1 MGSSYSHETYYSRNH
16 DRDGTTYKATYES
29 QPFNQGT
36 SRYAF
41 KGILD
46 GKGPRKG
53 DACVTKVFKKE
64 FAKNFDQWVPDLAAS
79 EKALKFAQK
88 FNLDCIPIL
97 SKTKKEKYKQIDFLI
112 PLIAKMYD
120 VSHYKLFGFIPINR
134 DESLVRLEE
143 YVAIEPFLEG
153 QYKKFN
159 SNGGYEDAIHDLM
172 LAFSHWTW
180 SISGHK
186 FMVCDLQGIETKR
199 KYVLTDPAVHSLEEI
214 YGMTDLGVVGM
225 EMVLANH
232 NCNGLC
238 RKLGLENPVADEGV
252 LIPTRNTRSTT
263 YSFQLSKEEKLR
275 ALKRQNRYFEI
286 LPAIFE

>member
-1 MGSSYSHETYYSRNH
+1 MGSDYSHETYYSRNR
-16 DRDGTTYKATYES
+16 DRDGTTYKATFES
-29 QPFNQGT
+29 QPFNQGAN
-36 SRYAF
+36 RYAF

-53 DACVTKVFKKE
+53 NACVTKVFKKE

-79 EKALKFAQK
+79 EKSLKFAEK
-88 FNLDCIPIL
+88 FNSDCIPIL
-97 SKTKKEKYKQIDFLI
+97 NKTKNEKYKEIDFLI
-112 PLIAKMYD
+112 PLISKMYD

-143 YVAIEPFLEG
+143 YVTIEPFLEG
-153 QYKKFN
+153 KYKKFN
-159 SNGGYEDAIHDLM
+159 SNGGYEDSYHDLM

-180 SISGHK
+180 SISGHQ

-199 KYVLTDPAVHSLEEI
+199 KYVLTDPAVHSLEQI

-225 EMVLANH
+225 ELVLANH
-232 NCNGLC
+232 NCNRLC

-252 LIPTRNTRSTT
+252 LIPRTNVRSTM
-263 YSFQLSKEEKLR
+263 YSFQLSKEEQLR
-275 ALKRQNRYFEI
+275 ALKKENKYFEI
-286 LPAIFE
+286 LPAVFE